1 MTVALV
7 PLAPAT
13 GRGFDDASS
22 SSSSS
27 IPSRGDQG
35 PWFRPLFAFTIW
47 I

>member
-13 GRGFDDASS
+13 GRGFDASS
-22 SSSSS
+22 YTSS

>member
-13 GRGFDDASS
+13 GRGFDDAS